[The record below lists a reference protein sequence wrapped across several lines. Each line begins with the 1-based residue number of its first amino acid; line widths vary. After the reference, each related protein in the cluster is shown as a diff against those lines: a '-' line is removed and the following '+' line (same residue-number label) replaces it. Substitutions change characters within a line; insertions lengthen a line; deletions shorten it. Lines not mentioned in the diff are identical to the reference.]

1 MTERAE
7 IWFHFPKISLP
18 PHVAQP
24 TRAGY
29 LYHDMPEE
37 PEDEFEGLESP
48 PSFFPY
54 SDDTIEPVADLG
66 EPVEVTVEGV
76 FYADTGSTAQNK
88 FVLLSDGERRVP
100 IMIGPAEAAAISLSL
115 EHEQPD
121 RPLTHDL
128 LKLVIDRL
136 DSRVVRVVIDDLFNK
151 TYYAKIYL
159 ELDGEEMDLDSRP
172 SDAIALALRAEAPIF
187 VRDGILN
194 QITD

>member
-1 MTERAE
+1 MVTWAG
-7 IWFHFPKISLP
+7 
-18 PHVAQP
+18 
-24 TRAGY
+24 AGY
-29 LYHDMPEE
+29 LRHDMPEE

-54 SDDTIEPVADLG
+54 SDETDEPVADLG

-76 FYADTGSTAQNK
+76 FYADTGSAGQNK

-136 DSRVVRVVIDDLFNK
+136 DSRVMRVVIDDLFNK

-159 ELDGEEMDLDSRP
+159 ELDGEELDLDSRP